1 MKDLAIVLGI
11 RPDVIRASKILKLLK
26 ESSEIDFD
34 FIWSGQHYSENMKD
48 TFFKQLNVPIPDF
61 EFNVHSHSK
70 SYDNT
75 AEEIESVK
83 NLGTKVPTDAS
94 IVSSII
100 TNLYN
105 HFQNHKYK
113 AAVFLG
119 DTNTV
124 MGSIAAAQH
133 NIPIVHIE
141 GCMRS
146 YDWRMPEE
154 KYRTIIDHLSDR
166 IYAYLDSYKQQGL
179 NEGIS
184 EKIIKV
190 TGNPIVDII
199 NEHSQYFDNGSDYL
213 EENILNLVKDSFVLV
228 TCHRR
233 ENILNEESFK
243 NIVSLLNS
251 IKNSNVIFPM
261 GYKTQEILNNSGLS
275 LNKNI
280 KVIDPIGYLE
290 FMFLLKRADFVATDS
305 GTVIEEACI
314 MGIPSIQMRYST
326 ERPEVYDVNASV
338 KFDPT
343 RNDIKFTEIIK
354 KVKSINQGWANPFGD
369 GNSSEIIVKD
379 LIDLSN
385 NNNFKNHNPDDYS
398 FDTTRS
404 FKE

>member
-1 MKDLAIVLGI
+1 MKDLAIILGI

-26 ESSEIDFD
+26 NQKEIDFD
-34 FIWSGQHYSENMKD
+34 FLWSGQHYSENMKD

-61 EFNVHSHSK
+61 EFTLDTQNDS
-70 SYDNT
+70 T
-75 AEEIESVK
+75 
-83 NLGTKVPTDAS
+83 
-94 IVSSII
+94 IVSSTI

-105 HFQNHKYK
+105 HFANHKYK

-154 KYRTIIDHLSDR
+154 KYRTVIDHLSDR
-166 IYAYLDSYKQQGL
+166 IYAYLDSYKKQGL

-199 NEHSQYFDNGSDYL
+199 NENFEKFESGFTYL
-213 EENILNLVKDSFVLV
+213 EKDLQDTVKSEYVLV
-228 TCHRR
+228 TSHRR
-233 ENILNEESFK
+233 ENILNIDSFT
-243 NIVSLLNS
+243 NIVNLLNS
-251 IKNSNVIFPM
+251 INDKNVIFPM
-261 GYKTQEILNNSGLS
+261 GYKTQEILKNSKLK
-275 LNKNI
+275 LNSNI
-280 KVIDPIGYLE
+280 KVLDPIGYLE
-290 FMFLLKRADFVATDS
+290 FMYLLKNSAFVATDS
-305 GTVIEEACI
+305 GTVVEEACI
-314 MGIPSIQMRYST
+314 LGIPSIQMRYST
-326 ERPEVYDVNASV
+326 ERPEVYDVKASV

-343 RNDIKFTEIIK
+343 EDNPHISKILGDVEALNK
-354 KVKSINQGWANPFGD
+354 NWDNPFGSGD
-369 GNSSEIIVKD
+369 ASETIVND
-379 LIDLSN
+379 LIELSKS
-385 NNNFKNHNPDDYS
+385 NNFKKHKPSDYA
-398 FDTTRS
+398 FDVSNS